1 MQANKTSPWLPLTL
15 IVGILAALGL
25 NLDSPPSAVNN
36 ALIDTHRAVADDGR
50 EQRPQ
55 QFADTEPDPSPL
67 DDSTNPLQQAPQ
79 TTAEPVGEFRGDWGE
94 TPSYAKDDRVIYN
107 NVEYQSL
114 ENDNQNQPP
123 ADSPQYWQALKTLE
137 TADDAACQA
146 RLPGSDMRRCDFSQG
161 NGLKDKNLRGATLS
175 HARLTGE
182 LGNADL
188 SGANLSEAAVI
199 GSLVIGPA
207 ARADHA
213 NLSKL
218 QSDGNNPLIGQA
230 ADFNH
235 SDFSAAGLAGAKLG
249 SANLSAG
256 NFSNADLSGAQL
268 NNSLLTHA
276 NLQHSNLSYA
286 DLSAAELGQADLSAA
301 DLSDANLSDGDFS
314 GANLS
319 QAILAGSD
327 SARSDLRGANLN
339 GAMLQAAKNTDSA
352 LIDSSTDFSN
362 AVCPDGAKVDGMRIG
377 SCFGHGF

>member
-1 MQANKTSPWLPLTL
+1 MQANKTTPWLPLIL
-15 IVGILAALGL
+15 IVGILAVLGL
-25 NLDSPPSAVNN
+25 NPESPPSAGNKT
-36 ALIDTHRAVADDGR
+36 LSDKHRAVASDGR
-50 EQRPQ
+50 EQRPL
-55 QFADTEPDPSPL
+55 QFADSDPQPSHL
-67 DDSTNPLQQAPQ
+67 DDSASEARQAAPIA
-79 TTAEPVGEFRGDWGE
+79 AEPVGEFRGDWGE
-94 TPSYAKDDRVIYN
+94 TPIYAKDDRVIYN

-137 TADDAACQA
+137 TADAAACQA
-146 RLPGSDMRRCDFSQG
+146 RLPGSDMHHCDFSQG
-161 NGLKDKNLRGATLS
+161 SGLKDKNLRGANLS
-175 HARLTGE
+175 NARLTGE

-188 SGANLSEAAVI
+188 SGANLSSAALI

-218 QSDGNNPLIGQA
+218 QSDANNPLIGQG

-235 SDFSAAGLAGAKLG
+235 SDFSAASLAGAKLAG
-249 SANLSAG
+249 ANLSAG

-268 NNSLLTHA
+268 ANGLLSNA

-301 DLSDANLSDGDFS
+301 DLSDANLSDGDFA

-319 QAILAGSD
+319 QARLAGSD
-327 SARSDLRGANLN
+327 LARSDLRGANLS

-352 LIDSSTDFSN
+352 LIDSGTDFSN
-362 AVCPDGAKVDGMRIG
+362 AVCPDGARVDGMRIS
-377 SCFGHGF
+377 SCLGHGF